1 MDTEP
6 ARVRVLYGAA
16 EIAKYLKKLGL
27 PATKR
32 RVFHWLE
39 RGHLKGATKLGA
51 IHIITERNLLANF
64 EPDGGS
70 KSSSFDEHPS
80 HPASTMQHGAETKP
94 SESN

>member
-1 MDTEP
+1 MDIEP

-16 EIAKYLKKLGL
+16 EIAKYLKNLGM

-51 IHIITERNLLANF
+51 IHVITEKNLLANF
-64 EPDGGS
+64 EPDGS
-70 KSSSFDEHPS
+70 TSSPSDEHPLARS
-80 HPASTMQHGAETKP
+80 
-94 SESN
+94 